1 MTALLALTS
10 VKHAPGVTTAAVA
23 LALAAGP
30 QPISLVVEA
39 DPAGGDLAARAEL
52 TVEPGLG
59 SLAASA
65 RHGAPV
71 DLVPH
76 LQPLPAG
83 PYGLLAPLSSRLT
96 GAALEALGDRLTTA
110 LGAWDGT
117 VVVDCGRWQPD
128 GPAAGLLKAADAL
141 LVVLRPTVE
150 GVEHVRAHL
159 DELTTAGPSAVAAL
173 LVGDRPYTPAEVA
186 AGLGIPVV
194 GALPHDPKAVRGL
207 ERRVIGA
214 EVRRSPLVRAARSA
228 LDVMSRW
235 ELPRAEVWA

>member
-10 VKHAPGVTTAAVA
+10 IKHAPGVTTAAVA

-30 QPISLVVEA
+30 QPVSLVVEA
-39 DPAGGDLAARAEL
+39 DPAGGDLAARSEL
-52 TVEPGLG
+52 PVEPGLG

-65 RHGAPV
+65 RHSAPV

-76 LQPLPAG
+76 VQALPAG
-83 PYGLLAPLSSRLT
+83 PYGLLAPPSSQLA
-96 GAALEALGDRLTTA
+96 GAALEALGDRLTEG

-117 VVVDCGRWQPD
+117 VVIDCGRWQPC
-128 GPAAGLLKAADAL
+128 GPAAPLVRAADAL

-159 DELTTAGPSAVAAL
+159 DELMMAGPAAVGAL
-173 LVGDRPYTPAEVA
+173 LVGDRPYPPPEVA
-186 AGLGIPVV
+186 AALGIPVV
-194 GALPHDPKAVRGL
+194 GALPNDPRAVRGL
-207 ERRVIGA
+207 ERPVIWA
-214 EVRRSPLVRAARSA
+214 EVRRSTLVRASRSA

-235 ELPRAEVWA
+235 EQPRAEVWA

>member
-10 VKHAPGVTTAAVA
+10 VKHAPGVTSAAVA

-30 QPISLVVEA
+30 QPVSLVVEA

-52 TVEPGLG
+52 AVEPGLG

-71 DLVPH
+71 DLAAH
-76 LQPLPAG
+76 LQLLPAG
-83 PYGLLAPLSSRLT
+83 PYGLLAPLSSRLAA
-96 GAALEALGDRLTTA
+96 AALEALGDRLTTA

-117 VVVDCGRWQPD
+117 VVVDCGRWQAD
-128 GPAAGLLKAADAL
+128 GPAAGLVKGADAV

-159 DELTTAGPSAVAAL
+159 DELMMMGPAVAAL
-173 LVGDRPYTPAEVA
+173 LIGDRPYTPAEVA

-194 GALPHDPKAVRGL
+194 GALPYDAKAVRGL

-235 ELPRAEVWA
+235 EVPQAEVWA